1 MVKKEFVVAE
11 VQKLMYQPE
20 HIRNI
25 AIIAHVDHGKTT
37 LTDTLVAG
45 AGLISKELAGELKV
59 MDSEEIE
66 QQRSMTIKASD
77 ISLGFHH
84 GGKDYLVNL
93 IDTPGHID
101 FGGHVTR
108 AMRAVDGVVLVIDS
122 VEGVMPQT
130 ETVLRQ
136 ALKEKAK
143 PVLFINKIDR
153 LINELKLGPDDM
165 QERLVK
171 IIKSVNDLIHRYAY
185 KEFKEEWLIQVE
197 KGNVAF
203 GSAYNKWGL
212 SFPFIQKTNM
222 TFKDIYQ
229 YCSVEDHKS
238 LVEKA
243 PLEEVLLEMAVSHL
257 PNPAVAQRYRVP
269 ILWKGDIE
277 SPTGKGMINCDP
289 KAKVCMV
296 IFGIVM
302 DEHAGEV
309 GIGRLFSGT
318 VKKGVEVT
326 VASTLKTEKIQ
337 QVGVYMGPDRVI
349 VEEVPAGNIAAI
361 VGLHDLYVGE
371 TVSEDKIE
379 PFEQIKHYSEPVVTK
394 SIEGKNTKDLVKL
407 VEVLR
412 RLAKE
417 DPTMRVE
424 INQETGE
431 HLISG
436 MGELHLEIIEY
447 KILKEGKIEIETSK
461 PIVVYRETITGSVG
475 PVEGKSPNK
484 HTKFKIVIEPVE
496 EGVYKKMVEGE
507 IPDGKPKGKKLVDV
521 FIEGGMDR
529 DEAKNVKD
537 VCNKCILI
545 DMTRGI
551 QYMHEVMELLIQ
563 GFEEAVNLG
572 PLAKEKVT
580 GVKVKITDATIH
592 EDPVHRGPAQII
604 PAIKRP
610 IYAAMLIAGTVLLEP
625 KQKLLVQAPQEYLG
639 SIISRIQARR
649 GQVLDIKQEEEIVT
663 LTAKVPV
670 ADMFGFSDD
679 IRGATQGRALW
690 YYEYAGFER
699 LPKDLQDK
707 IVGQIRERKGDKK
720 EPPTPQDFMD

>member
-1 MVKKEFVVAE
+1 MVRKEFVVDE
-11 VQKLMYQPE
+11 VQKLMYAPE

-37 LTDTLVAG
+37 LTDSLVAG

-84 GGKDYLVNL
+84 GGKDYLINL

-108 AMRAVDGVVLVIDS
+108 AMRAIDGVILVIDS

-136 ALKEKAK
+136 AMKEKAK

-153 LINELKLGPDDM
+153 LINELKLGPEDM
-165 QERLVK
+165 QDRLTK
-171 IIKSVNDLIHRYAY
+171 IIKSVNDLISRYGS
-185 KEFKEEWLIQVE
+185 KEFKEEWLIKVE

-212 SFPFIQKTNM
+212 SFPYMEKTKL
-222 TFKDIYQ
+222 TFKDIYK
-229 YCSVEDHKS
+229 YCSIEDHKT

-243 PLEEVLLEMAVSHL
+243 PLEEVLLEMAVKHL
-257 PNPAVAQRYRVP
+257 PNPLVAQKYR
-269 ILWKGDIE
+269 IQTLWKGDME
-277 SPTGKGMINCDP
+277 SEVGKGMSNCDP
-289 KAKVCMV
+289 KAKVCMI
-296 IFGIVM
+296 IFGVVI

-309 GIGRLFSGT
+309 GIGRVFSGT

-326 VASTLKTEKIQ
+326 VASTLAREKIQ
-337 QVGVYMGPDRVI
+337 QVGIYMGPDRVM
-349 VEEVPAGNIAAI
+349 VEEVPAGNIAAV
-361 VGLHDLYVGE
+361 VGLHNLYVGE

-379 PFEQIKHYSEPVVTK
+379 AFEQIKHYSEPVVTK
-394 SIEGKNTKDLVKL
+394 SIEAKNTKDLVKL

-412 RLAKE
+412 KLAKE
-417 DPTMRVE
+417 DPTIKIE

-436 MGELHLEIIEY
+436 MGELHLEIVEY
-447 KILKEGKIEIETSK
+447 KVLKEGKIEIETSK
-461 PIVVYRETITGSVG
+461 PIVVYREAITGPAG

-484 HTKFKIVIEPVE
+484 HTKFKVIVEPLE
-496 EGVYKKMVEGE
+496 EGVYKKMTEGE
-507 IPDGKPKGKKLVDV
+507 IPEGKPKGKKLVDV

-529 DEAKNVKD
+529 EEAKNVKD
-537 VCNKCILI
+537 VFNKCVLL

-551 QYMHEVMELLIQ
+551 QYMNEVMELLIQ

-580 GVKVKITDATIH
+580 GVKVKIVDATIH

-625 KQKLLVQAPQEYLG
+625 KQKLLVQAPQEYMG
-639 SIISRIQARR
+639 PIIAQVQARR
-649 GQVLDIKQEEEIVT
+649 GQILDIQQEEEVVT

-670 ADMFGFSDD
+670 SDMFGFSDD

-720 EPPTPQDFMD
+720 DPPTPQDFMD

>member
-1 MVKKEFVVAE
+1 MVRKEFVVE
-11 VQKLMYQPE
+11 EIQKLMYKPE

-37 LTDTLVAG
+37 LTDSLVAG

-84 GGKDYLVNL
+84 EGKDYLVNL

-108 AMRAVDGVVLVIDS
+108 AMRAIDGVILVIDS

-165 QERLVK
+165 QDRLVK
-171 IIKSVNDLIHRYAY
+171 IIKSVNDLINRYGS
-185 KEFKEEWLIQVE
+185 KEFKEEWLIKVE

-212 SFPFIQKTNM
+212 SYPFMEKSKL
-222 TFKDIYQ
+222 TFKDIYK
-229 YCSVEDHKS
+229 YCSVEDHKT

-243 PLEEVLLEMAVSHL
+243 PLEEVLLEMAVKNL
-257 PNPAVAQRYRVP
+257 PNPAVAQKYR
-269 ILWKGDIE
+269 IQTLWKGDLE
-277 SPTGKGMINCDP
+277 SATGKGMTNCDP
-289 KAKVCMV
+289 KAKVCMI
-296 IFGIVM
+296 IFGVVI

-309 GIGRLFSGT
+309 GIGRIFSGT

-326 VASTLKTEKIQ
+326 VASTLQTEKIQ
-337 QVGVYMGPDRVI
+337 QVGVYMGPERVM
-349 VEEVPAGNIAAI
+349 VEEVPAGNIAAV
-361 VGLHDLYVGE
+361 VGLHNLYVGE
-371 TVSEDKIE
+371 TVSEEKIE

-394 SIEGKNTKDLVKL
+394 SIEAKNTKDLVKL

-412 RLAKE
+412 KLAKE
-417 DPTMRVE
+417 DPTIRVE

-436 MGELHLEIIEY
+436 MGELHLEIVEY
-447 KILKEGKIEIETSK
+447 KVLKEGKIEIETSK
-461 PIVVYRETITGSVG
+461 PIVVYRETIIGPAG
-475 PVEGKSPNK
+475 PVEGKSPNR
-484 HTKFKIVIEPVE
+484 HSKFKVIVEPLE
-496 EGVYKKMVEGE
+496 EGVYKKMTEGE
-507 IPDGKPKGKKLVDV
+507 IPEGKPKGKKLVDV

-529 DEAKNVKD
+529 EEAKNVKD
-537 VCNKCILI
+537 VFNKCVLI
-545 DMTRGI
+545 DTTRGI
-551 QYMHEVMELLIQ
+551 QYMNEVMELLIQ

-604 PAIKRP
+604 PAIRRP

-625 KQKLLVQAPQEYLG
+625 KQKLLVQAPQEYMG
-639 SIISRIQARR
+639 PIIAQVQARR
-649 GQVLDIKQEEEIVT
+649 GQILDIQQEEEIVT

-670 ADMFGFSDD
+670 SDMFGFSDD

-720 EPPTPQDFMD
+720 EPPTPQDFID

>member
-1 MVKKEFVVAE
+1 MVKKEFVVDK
-11 VQKLMYQPE
+11 VQKLMYEPE

-37 LTDTLVAG
+37 LTDSLVAG

-84 GGKDYLVNL
+84 EGKDYLVNL
-93 IDTPGHID
+93 IDTPGHVD

-108 AMRAVDGVVLVIDS
+108 AMRAIDGVILVIDS

-153 LINELKLGPDDM
+153 LINELKLGPEDM
-165 QERLVK
+165 QDRLVK
-171 IIKSVNDLIHRYAY
+171 IIKSVNDLIHRYGS
-185 KEFKEEWLIQVE
+185 KEFKDEWLIKVE

-212 SFPFIQKTNM
+212 SFNYMQKTKL
-222 TFKDIYQ
+222 TFKDIYKF
-229 YCSVEDHKS
+229 CSIEDHKS

-243 PLEEVLLEMAVSHL
+243 PLEEVLLEMAVKHL
-257 PNPAVAQRYRVP
+257 PNPAVAQKYRIP
-269 ILWKGDIE
+269 TLWKGDME
-277 SPTGKGMINCDP
+277 SETGKGMTNCDP
-289 KAKVCMV
+289 KAKVCMIVFGVV
-296 IFGIVM
+296 I

-309 GIGRLFSGT
+309 GIGRVFSGT

-326 VASTLKTEKIQ
+326 IASTLQSEKIQ
-337 QVGVYMGPDRVI
+337 QVGIYMGPDRVM
-349 VEEVPAGNIAAI
+349 VDEVPAGNIAAV
-361 VGLHDLYVGE
+361 VGLHNLYVGE
-371 TVSEDKIE
+371 TVSEEKIE

-394 SIEGKNTKDLVKL
+394 SIEAKNIKDLVKL

-412 RLAKE
+412 KLAKE
-417 DPTMRVE
+417 DPTIRVE

-461 PIVVYRETITGSVG
+461 PIVVYRETITNAAG

-484 HTKFKIVIEPVE
+484 HSKFKVIVEPLE
-496 EGVYKKMVEGE
+496 EGVYKKMTEGE
-507 IPDGKPKGKKLVDV
+507 IPEGKPKGKKLVDV
-521 FIEGGMDR
+521 FIAGGMDR

-537 VCNKCILI
+537 VSNKCVLI
-545 DMTRGI
+545 DTTRGM
-551 QYMHEVMELLIQ
+551 QYMNEVMELLIQ
-563 GFEEAVNLG
+563 GFEEAMNLG

-639 SIISRIQARR
+639 PIIAQVQARR
-649 GQVLDIKQEEEIVT
+649 GQVLDIQQEEEIVT

-670 ADMFGFSDD
+670 SDMFGFSDD

>member
-1 MVKKEFVVAE
+1 MVRKEFVVDE
-11 VQKLMYQPE
+11 VQKLMYKPE
-20 HIRNI
+20 NIRNI

-37 LTDTLVAG
+37 LTDSLLAG

-59 MDSEEIE
+59 MDNEEIE

-77 ISLGFHH
+77 ISLGFHYE
-84 GGKDYLVNL
+84 GKDYLINL

-108 AMRAVDGVVLVIDS
+108 AMRAIDGVILVIDS

-136 ALKEKAK
+136 AMKEKAK

-153 LINELKLGPDDM
+153 LINELKLGPEDM
-165 QERLVK
+165 QDRLVK
-171 IIKSVNDLIHRYAY
+171 IIKSVNDLIHRYGS
-185 KEFKEEWLIQVE
+185 KEFKEDWLIQVE

-212 SFPFIQKTNM
+212 SYSFMQKSKL
-222 TFKDIYQ
+222 TFKDIYK
-229 YCSVEDHKS
+229 YCSVEDHKT
-238 LVEKA
+238 LVDKA
-243 PLEEVLLEMAVSHL
+243 PLEEVLLEMAVKNL
-257 PNPAVAQRYRVP
+257 PNPAVAQKYR
-269 ILWKGDIE
+269 IQTLWKGDME
-277 SPTGKGMINCDP
+277 SATGKGMTNCDS
-289 KAKVCMV
+289 KAKVCMI
-296 IFGIVM
+296 IFGVVI

-309 GIGRLFSGT
+309 GIGRIFSGT

-326 VASTLKTEKIQ
+326 VASTLQSAKIQ
-337 QVGVYMGPDRVI
+337 QVGIYMGPDRVM
-349 VEEVPAGNIAAI
+349 VDEVPAGNIAAV
-361 VGLHDLYVGE
+361 VGLHNLYVGE

-394 SIEGKNTKDLVKL
+394 SIEAKNLKDLVKL

-412 RLAKE
+412 KLAKE
-417 DPTMRVE
+417 DPTIRVE

-436 MGELHLEIIEY
+436 MGDLHLEIIEY
-447 KILKEGKIEIETSK
+447 KVLKEGKIEIETSK
-461 PIVVYRETITGSVG
+461 PIVVYRETIIGPAG
-475 PVEGKSPNK
+475 PVEGKSPNR
-484 HTKFKIVIEPVE
+484 HSKFKVIVEPLE

-507 IPDGKPKGKKLVDV
+507 IPEGKPKGKKLVDV

-529 DEAKNVKD
+529 EEAKNVKD
-537 VCNKCILI
+537 VFNKCVLI
-545 DMTRGI
+545 DTTRGI
-551 QYMHEVMELLIQ
+551 QYMNEVMELLIQ

-592 EDPVHRGPAQII
+592 EDPVHRGPAQIL

-639 SIISRIQARR
+639 PIIAQIQARR
-649 GQVLDIKQEEEIVT
+649 GQVLDIQQEEEIVT

-670 ADMFGFSDD
+670 SDMFGFSDD

-699 LPKDLQDK
+699 LPKDIQDK

-720 EPPTPQDFMD
+720 EPPTPQDFID

>member
-1 MVKKEFVVAE
+1 
-11 VQKLMYQPE
+11 
-20 HIRNI
+20 
-25 AIIAHVDHGKTT
+25 
-37 LTDTLVAG
+37 
-45 AGLISKELAGELKV
+45 
-59 MDSEEIE
+59 
-66 QQRSMTIKASD
+66 
-77 ISLGFHH
+77 
-84 GGKDYLVNL
+84 
-93 IDTPGHID
+93 
-101 FGGHVTR
+101 
-108 AMRAVDGVVLVIDS
+108 
-122 VEGVMPQT
+122 
-130 ETVLRQ
+130 
-136 ALKEKAK
+136 
-143 PVLFINKIDR
+143 
-153 LINELKLGPDDM
+153 
-165 QERLVK
+165 
-171 IIKSVNDLIHRYAY
+171 
-185 KEFKEEWLIQVE
+185 
-197 KGNVAF
+197 
-203 GSAYNKWGL
+203 
-212 SFPFIQKTNM
+212 
-222 TFKDIYQ
+222 
-229 YCSVEDHKS
+229 
-238 LVEKA
+238 
-243 PLEEVLLEMAVSHL
+243 
-257 PNPAVAQRYRVP
+257 
-269 ILWKGDIE
+269 
-277 SPTGKGMINCDP
+277 
-289 KAKVCMV
+289 
-296 IFGIVM
+296 
-302 DEHAGEV
+302 
-309 GIGRLFSGT
+309 
-318 VKKGVEVT
+318 
-326 VASTLKTEKIQ
+326 
-337 QVGVYMGPDRVI
+337 MGPDRVM
-349 VEEVPAGNIAAI
+349 VEEVPAGNIAAV
-361 VGLHDLYVGE
+361 VGLRDLYVGE
-371 TVSEDKIE
+371 TVSEDRIE
-379 PFEQIKHYSEPVVTK
+379 PFEPIKHYSEPVVTK
-394 SIEGKNTKDLVKL
+394 SIEAKNTKDLVKL

-417 DPTMRVE
+417 DPTIRVE

-475 PVEGKSPNK
+475 PIEGKSPNK

-496 EGVYKKMVEGE
+496 EGVYKKIVEGE

-551 QYMHEVMELLIQ
+551 QYMNEVMELLIQ

-649 GQVLDIKQEEEIVT
+649 GQVLDIKQEEDVVT

>member
-1 MVKKEFVVAE
+1 MVRKGYVVEE
-11 VQKLMYQPE
+11 VQKLMYNPNF
-20 HIRNI
+20 IRNI
-25 AIIAHVDHGKTT
+25 AIVAHVDHGKTT
-37 LTDTLVAG
+37 LTDSLVAG

-77 ISLGFHH
+77 ISLGFHYQ
-84 GGKDYLVNL
+84 GKDYLINL

-153 LINELKLGPDDM
+153 LINELKLSAEEM
-165 QERLVK
+165 QERLLR
-171 IIKSVNDLIHRYAY
+171 IIKSVNDLIDRYAP
-185 KEFKEEWLIQVE
+185 KEFKDDWIVKVE
-197 KGNVAF
+197 KGNVTF
-203 GSAYNKWGL
+203 GSAFNKWGL
-212 SFPFIQKTNM
+212 SYSFMQKTKM
-222 TFKDIYQ
+222 TFKDIYK
-229 YCSVEDHKS
+229 YCSIEDHKT

-243 PLEEVLLEMAVSHL
+243 PLEDVLLEMVVSHL
-257 PNPAVAQRYRVP
+257 PNPAIAQRYRIP
-269 ILWKGDIE
+269 TIWKGDIE
-277 SPTGKGMINCDP
+277 SEAGKGMVNCDP
-289 KAKVCMV
+289 KGKVCM
-296 IFGIVM
+296 ILFGIVM

-318 VKKGVEVT
+318 VKKGVEVH
-326 VASTLKTEKIQ
+326 VASTLAKEKIQ
-337 QVGVYMGPDRVI
+337 QVGVYMGPDRVL
-349 VEEVPAGNIAAI
+349 VEEVPAGNIAAVI
-361 VGLHDLYVGE
+361 GLRNLYVGE
-371 TVSEDKIE
+371 TISEGEIE

-394 SIEGKNTKDLVKL
+394 SIEAKNTKDLVKL
-407 VEVLR
+407 IEALR
-412 RLAKE
+412 RMAKE
-417 DPTMRVE
+417 DPTIRVE

-436 MGELHLEIIEY
+436 MGELHLEIVEY
-447 KILKEGKIEIETSK
+447 KISKEKGIEIETSK
-461 PIVVYRETITGSVG
+461 PIVVYRETILNKGVPIWG
-475 PVEGKSPNK
+475 VSPNR
-484 HTKFKIVIEPVE
+484 HSKFEVIVEPLE
-496 EGVYKKMVEGE
+496 QGVYQKMVEGE
-507 IPDGKPKGKKLVDV
+507 IPEGKPRGKQL
-521 FIEGGMDR
+521 IETLIKAGMGR
-529 DEAKNVKD
+529 DEAKNIKD
-537 VCNKCILI
+537 IHNRCVLI

-551 QYMHEVMELLIQ
+551 QFMNEVMELLIQ
-563 GFEEAVNLG
+563 GFEEAVDLG

-580 GVKVKITDATIH
+580 GVKIEVMDASIH

-604 PAIKRP
+604 PAVRRP
-610 IYAAMLIAGTVLLEP
+610 IYAGMLFAGTVLLEP
-625 KQKLLVQAPQEYLG
+625 KQKLLVQVPQEYM
-639 SIISRIQARR
+639 SAVINQIQGRR
-649 GQVLDIKQEEEIVT
+649 GQILDIQQEGEIVT
-663 LTAKVPV
+663 VIAKVPV

-690 YYEYAGFER
+690 YYEHAGFEQ

-720 EPPTPQDFMD
+720 EPPTPQDFID

>member
-1 MVKKEFVVAE
+1 MVRKEFVVE
-11 VQKLMYQPE
+11 EIQKLMYLPDT
-20 HIRNI
+20 IRNM

-37 LTDTLVAG
+37 LTDSLVAG

-66 QQRSMTIKASD
+66 QERSMTIKASD

-84 GGKDYLVNL
+84 EGKDYLINL

-108 AMRAVDGVVLVIDS
+108 AMRAVDGAILVIDS

-153 LINELKLGPDDM
+153 LINELKLGPEDM
-165 QERLVK
+165 QDRLTK
-171 IIKSVNDLIHRYAY
+171 IIKSVNDLINRYAS
-185 KEFKEEWLIQVE
+185 KEFKEEWLIKVE

-212 SFPFIQKTNM
+212 SFPYMQKTNL
-222 TFKDIYQ
+222 TFKDIYR

-238 LVEKA
+238 LVDKA
-243 PLEEVLLEMAVSHL
+243 PLEEVLLEMAVKHL
-257 PNPAVAQRYRVP
+257 PNPVVAQKYRVP
-269 ILWKGDIE
+269 VLWKGDIE
-277 SPTGKGMINCDP
+277 SDTGKGMTSCDP

-296 IFGIVM
+296 VFGVVI

-318 VKKGVEVT
+318 VKKGVEVM
-326 VASTLKTEKIQ
+326 VASTLAREKIQ

-349 VEEVPAGNIAAI
+349 VDEVPAGNIAAV
-361 VGLHDLYVGE
+361 VGLHNLYVGE

-394 SIEGKNTKDLVKL
+394 SIEAKNIKDLVKL
-407 VEVLR
+407 VDVLR

-417 DPTMRVE
+417 DPTIRVE

-436 MGELHLEIIEY
+436 MGELHLEIVEY
-447 KILKEGKIEIETSK
+447 KVLKEGKIEIETSK
-461 PIVVYRETITGSVG
+461 PIVVYREAILG
-475 PVEGKSPNK
+475 PAGPIEGKSPNK
-484 HTKFKIVIEPVE
+484 HSKFKIIVEPLE

-507 IPDGKPKGKKLVDV
+507 IPEGKPKGKKLVDV

-529 DEAKNVKD
+529 EEAKNVKD
-537 VCNKCILI
+537 VFNKCLLI

-551 QYMHEVMELLIQ
+551 QYINEVMELLIQ

-580 GVKVKITDATIH
+580 GVKVKIIDATIH

-610 IYAAMLIAGTVLLEP
+610 IYAAMLLAGTVLLEP

-639 SIISRIQARR
+639 PIIAQVQARR
-649 GQVLDIKQEEEIVT
+649 GQVLDIQQEEEVVT

-690 YYEYAGFER
+690 YYEHAGFER

-720 EPPTPQDFMD
+720 EPPTPQDFLD

>member
-20 HIRNI
+20 HIRNM

-37 LTDTLVAG
+37 LTDSLVAG

-84 GGKDYLVNL
+84 EGKDYLVNL

-108 AMRAVDGVVLVIDS
+108 AMRAVDGVILVIDS

-136 ALKEKAK
+136 AMKEKAK

-153 LINELKLGPDDM
+153 LINELKLGPEDM

-171 IIKSVNDLIHRYAY
+171 IIKSVNDLISRYAY
-185 KEFKEEWLIQVE
+185 KEFKEDWLIKVE

-212 SFPFIQKTNM
+212 SYSFMQKTKM
-222 TFKDIYQ
+222 TFKDIYK

-238 LVEKA
+238 LVEKG
-243 PLEEVLLEMAVSHL
+243 PLEEVLLQMVVTHL
-257 PNPAVAQRYRVP
+257 PNPAVAQKYRVP
-269 ILWKGDIE
+269 ILWKGELE
-277 SPTGKGMINCDP
+277 SETGKGMLNCDP

-296 IFGIVM
+296 VFGVVM

-309 GIGRLFSGT
+309 GVARIFSGT
-318 VKKGVEVT
+318 AKKGVEVH
-326 VASTLKTEKIQ
+326 VASTLATEKIQ

-349 VEEVPAGNIAAI
+349 VEEVPAGNIAAV
-361 VGLHDLYVGE
+361 VGLHNLYVGE
-371 TVSEDKIE
+371 TVSEDRIE

-394 SIEGKNTKDLVKL
+394 SIEAKNTKDLVKL
-407 VEVLR
+407 VDVLR

-417 DPTMRVE
+417 DPTIRVE

-436 MGELHLEIIEY
+436 MGELHLEIVEY

-461 PIVVYRETITGSVG
+461 PIVVYRETIIGPAG

-484 HTKFKIVIEPVE
+484 HSKFKVIVEPLE
-496 EGVYKKMVEGE
+496 EGVYKKMTEGE

-521 FIEGGMDR
+521 FIEGGLDR
-529 DEAKNVKD
+529 EEAKNVKD
-537 VCNKCILI
+537 VCNKCLLI

-551 QYMHEVMELLIQ
+551 QYMNEVMELLIQ

-580 GVKVKITDATIH
+580 GVKVKIVDATIH

-625 KQKLLVQAPQEYLG
+625 KQKLLVQAPQEYIG
-639 SIISRIQARR
+639 PIISQIQARR
-649 GQVLDIKQEEEIVT
+649 GQVLDIQQEEEVVT

-699 LPKDLQDK
+699 LPKDLQDE

-720 EPPTPQDFMD
+720 EPPTPQDFME

>member
-1 MVKKEFVVAE
+1 MVRKEFVVE
-11 VQKLMYQPE
+11 EIQKFMHHPE

-37 LTDTLVAG
+37 LTDSLVAG

-84 GGKDYLVNL
+84 EGKDYLINL

-108 AMRAVDGVVLVIDS
+108 AMRAIDGVILVIDS

-153 LINELKLGPDDM
+153 LINELKLGPEDM

-171 IIKSVNDLIHRYAY
+171 IIKSVNDLINRYGS
-185 KEFKEEWLIQVE
+185 KEFKEEWLIKVE

-212 SFPFIQKTNM
+212 SFSFMQKTKL
-222 TFKDIYQ
+222 TFKDIYK
-229 YCSVEDHKS
+229 YCSVENHKS

-243 PLEEVLLEMAVSHL
+243 PLEEVLLEMAVKHL
-257 PNPAVAQRYRVP
+257 PNPAVAQKYR
-269 ILWKGDIE
+269 IQTLWKGDME
-277 SPTGKGMINCDP
+277 SETGKGMTNCDP
-289 KAKVCMV
+289 KAKVCMI
-296 IFGIVM
+296 IFGVVI

-309 GIGRLFSGT
+309 GIGRIFSGT
-318 VKKGVEVT
+318 VKKGVEVM
-326 VASTLKTEKIQ
+326 VASTLAKEKIQ
-337 QVGVYMGPDRVI
+337 QVGIYMGPDRVM
-349 VEEVPAGNIAAI
+349 VEEVPAGNIAAV
-361 VGLHDLYVGE
+361 VGLHNLYVGE

-394 SIEGKNTKDLVKL
+394 SIEAKNTKDLVKL

-412 RLAKE
+412 KLAKE
-417 DPTMRVE
+417 DPTIKVE

-436 MGELHLEIIEY
+436 MGELHLEIVEY
-447 KILKEGKIEIETSK
+447 KVLKDGKIEIETSK
-461 PIVVYRETITGSVG
+461 PIVVYRETITGPAG

-484 HTKFKIVIEPVE
+484 HSKFKVIVEPLE

-507 IPDGKPKGKKLVDV
+507 IPEGKPKGKKLVDV
-521 FIEGGMDR
+521 FIEGGLDR
-529 DEAKNVKD
+529 EEAKNVKD
-537 VCNKCILI
+537 VSNKCLLI

-551 QYMHEVMELLIQ
+551 QYMNEVMELLIQ

-580 GVKVKITDATIH
+580 GVKVKIIDATIH

-625 KQKLLVQAPQEYLG
+625 KQKLLVQVPQEYMG
-639 SIISRIQARR
+639 PVIAQVQARR
-649 GQVLDIKQEEEIVT
+649 GQILDIQQEEEIVT

-670 ADMFGFSDD
+670 SDMFGFSDD

-699 LPKDLQDK
+699 LPKELQDK

>member
-1 MVKKEFVVAE
+1 MVRKEFVVDE
-11 VQKLMYQPE
+11 VQKLMYKPE

-37 LTDTLVAG
+37 LTDSLVAG

-84 GGKDYLVNL
+84 EGKDYLINL

-108 AMRAVDGVVLVIDS
+108 AMRAIDGVILVIDS

-143 PVLFINKIDR
+143 PVLFINKLDR

-165 QERLVK
+165 QDRLVK
-171 IIKSVNDLIHRYAY
+171 IIKSVNDLIHRYGS
-185 KEFKEEWLIQVE
+185 KEFKEDWLINVE

-203 GSAYNKWGL
+203 GSAYNKWGISY
-212 SFPFIQKTNM
+212 SFMQKSKL
-222 TFKDIYQ
+222 TFKDIYK
-229 YCSVEDHKS
+229 YCSVEDHKT
-238 LVEKA
+238 LIEKA
-243 PLEEVLLEMAVSHL
+243 PLEEVLLEMAVKNL
-257 PNPAVAQRYRVP
+257 PNPAVAQKYR
-269 ILWKGDIE
+269 IQTLWKGDLE
-277 SPTGKGMINCDP
+277 SATGKGMTNCDP
-289 KAKVCMV
+289 KAKVCMI
-296 IFGIVM
+296 IFGVVI

-309 GIGRLFSGT
+309 GIGRVFSGT

-326 VASTLKTEKIQ
+326 VASTLQSEKIQ
-337 QVGVYMGPDRVI
+337 QVGIYMGPDRVMI
-349 VEEVPAGNIAAI
+349 EEVPAGNIAAV
-361 VGLHDLYVGE
+361 VGLHNLYVGE

-394 SIEGKNTKDLVKL
+394 SIEAKNTKDLVKL

-412 RLAKE
+412 KLAKE
-417 DPTMRVE
+417 DPTIRIE

-447 KILKEGKIEIETSK
+447 KVLKEGKIEIETSK
-461 PIVVYRETITGSVG
+461 PIVVYRETIIGPAG

-484 HTKFKIVIEPVE
+484 HSKFKVIVEPLE
-496 EGVYKKMVEGE
+496 EGVYKKMTEGE
-507 IPDGKPKGKKLVDV
+507 IPEGKPKGKKLVDV

-529 DEAKNVKD
+529 EEAKNVKD
-537 VCNKCILI
+537 VSNKCLLI

-551 QYMHEVMELLIQ
+551 QYMNEVMELLMQ

-580 GVKVKITDATIH
+580 GVKVKIVDATIH

-625 KQKLLVQAPQEYLG
+625 KQKLLVQAPQEYMG
-639 SIISRIQARR
+639 PIISQVQARR
-649 GQVLDIKQEEEIVT
+649 GQILDIQQEEDVVT

-670 ADMFGFSDD
+670 SDMFGFSDD